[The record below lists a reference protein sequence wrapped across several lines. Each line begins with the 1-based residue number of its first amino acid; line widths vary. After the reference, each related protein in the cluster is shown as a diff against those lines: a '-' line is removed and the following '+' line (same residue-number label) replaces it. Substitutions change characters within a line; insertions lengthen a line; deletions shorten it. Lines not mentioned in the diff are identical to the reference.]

1 MAAIR
6 ICALPEGSM
15 GPLWGAFTVESAE
28 GDVDGTAASSV
39 VAFGRWVI
47 GGMSAYRSKGGVEES
62 SLFKSYTMEC
72 LEEIR
77 TEAPEMAA
85 HLTGLVVLCGT
96 LPAELD
102 ADAMW
107 RLSRAILATLPDV
120 SFVE

>member
-6 ICALPEGSM
+6 IRALPEGSM

-28 GDVDGTAASSV
+28 EDADGAVASSV

-72 LEEIR
+72 FDELRSE
-77 TEAPEMAA
+77 TPEMAA
-85 HLTGLVVLCGT
+85 RLTGLVVLCGE

-120 SFVE
+120 RFIE